1 MFAAAGWT
9 SGIPRSPEHRCLGL
23 TCIRAAP
30 AGSLYWVG
38 VLFRF
43 SFFLEERV
51 PRKCCATSVQP
62 GCGDRQVRALAEV
75 QLCGQTYRQREVQ
88 KDFHFP
94 KRLCFV
100 RSSPQT
106 SNWGGR
112 ELAVLLLPHS
122 RQNPLEAELFAL
134 AVTVFSVIYTNNRS
148 YLLYSHWSWKF
159 RILNF
164 CFYMK
169 PCRCR

>member
-9 SGIPRSPEHRCLGL
+9 GGIPRSPEHRCLGL

-30 AGSLYWVG
+30 AGSLYWAG

-62 GCGDRQVRALAEV
+62 GCGDRQVRALARV

-94 KRLCFV
+94 KPLCFV

-106 SNWGGR
+106 SNWGEGSLLYCFCLTR
-112 ELAVLLLPHS
+112 AKIHWKQRCLPWLLLYLVS
-122 RQNPLEAELFAL
+122 FTQTTG
-134 AVTVFSVIYTNNRS
+134 VTFCVHIGLGSSVS
-148 YLLYSHWSWKF
+148 
-159 RILNF
+159 
-164 CFYMK
+164 
-169 PCRCR
+169 